1 MSTKTAI
8 TPSLPLGKN
17 VLWSLTLVFAALV
30 LFYTFWAVTA
40 STFEHTRLRP
50 ATAPTGSLYSRRF
63 TADFFFTGSL
73 LLLFFIPF
81 SFAWLL
87 GSPSSVARQNTHIM
101 FTALLLIYMIVI
113 LLFWGIGFY
122 ASANLGTPGNAGNP
136 ANDDDW
142 CSVYYTVAGNACG
155 NTAPIMGVTASSL
168 VVNPVFLY
176 KFWFLFVF
184 IIVLIAH
191 FIFVASK
198 FPALQRKNG
207 VAKPQ
212 VQPQPEEEQEE
223 EPMEE
228 PQAKQTEFGRF
239 KLKVPNYQGRS
250 AAKK

>member
-1 MSTKTAI
+1 MSTKTAV

-17 VLWSLTLVFAALV
+17 VLWTLTLILVALIF
-30 LFYTFWAVTA
+30 FYTFWAVTA

-50 ATAPTGSLYSRRF
+50 ATAPTGSLYSQRF

-73 LLLFFIPF
+73 LLLYFIPF

-87 GSPSSVARQNTHIM
+87 ASPSSAARQNVHIM

-113 LLFWGIGFY
+113 LLFWGIGHY
-122 ASANLGTPGNAGNP
+122 STANLGTPGNAGNP
-136 ANDDDW
+136 ANDDNW
-142 CSVYYTVAGNACG
+142 CSVYFTIAGSACG
-155 NTAPIMGVTASSL
+155 NTAPIPGVTANSL
-168 VVNPVFLY
+168 AVNPVFLY

-198 FPALQRKNG
+198 FPALQKQ
-207 VAKPQ
+207 Q
-212 VQPQPEEEQEE
+212 VDEQEAAE
-223 EPMEE
+223 TL
-228 PQAKQTEFGRF
+228 PQQPTLQSELGRF

-250 AAKK
+250 KK